1 MAITQ
6 YSRTEMGNHE
16 FKAILGCIEIPILK
30 KELKKKK
37 YQYYTSNDKYEMQ
50 LRGCM

>member
-1 MAITQ
+1 MAVTQ

-30 KELKKKK
+30 KKLPI
-37 YQYYTSNDKYEMQ
+37 
-50 LRGCM
+50 LH